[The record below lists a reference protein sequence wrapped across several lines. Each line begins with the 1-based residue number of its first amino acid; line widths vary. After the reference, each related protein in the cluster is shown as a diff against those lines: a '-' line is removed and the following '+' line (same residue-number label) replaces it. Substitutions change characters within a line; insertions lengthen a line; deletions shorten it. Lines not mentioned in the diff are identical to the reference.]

1 MAAASFD
8 VLFPSAQNY
17 ANDRRRARLF
27 LTSFQKP
34 CRVFFLVFFCFWF
47 FTKFF
52 RALSTFSWFYRVF
65 PSFTGFY
72 LVFTG
77 IYLVLL
83 GFT

>member
-34 CRVFFLVFFCFWF
+34 CRVFFWF
-47 FTKFF
+47 FFVF
-52 RALSTFSWFYRVF
+52 GFLQSFSGLYRPF
-65 PSFTGFY
+65 PGFTGF
-72 LVFTG
+72 F
-77 IYLVLL
+77 LVLL